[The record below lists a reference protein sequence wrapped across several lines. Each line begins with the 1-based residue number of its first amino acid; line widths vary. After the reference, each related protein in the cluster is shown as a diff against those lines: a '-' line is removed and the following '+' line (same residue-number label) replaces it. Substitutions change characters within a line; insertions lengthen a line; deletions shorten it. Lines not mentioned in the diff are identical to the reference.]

1 LGGLSGIGAIIGG
14 IVAIVIL
21 SVWWKFPIGKLADIL
36 LPLAGSLTITAWLG
50 CWMDRCGYGLPSI
63 MWWALPGR
71 DEWGVL
77 TTRVPV
83 QLIGATLT
91 LVFIWLLD
99 WASNRFPI
107 PGLMAAIGLFSL
119 SAVIFA
125 LSFLRAD
132 PTPMWNSLRLEAW
145 GAMGLMIFSIFAV
158 VVLLLGW
165 KFLKK

>member
-1 LGGLSGIGAIIGG
+1 
-14 IVAIVIL
+14 
-21 SVWWKFPIGKLADIL
+21 
-36 LPLAGSLTITAWLG
+36 
-50 CWMDRCGYGLPSI
+50 